1 MRQGDTRQ
9 NGALYIIKNYFSAV
23 CTQKLEISAIHIT
36 YIQVSFFQVHCYR
49 NLGSSDL
56 SCYTNKRQWFYI
68 FRFLII
74 LKLSQ
79 KNILILWDTWPLKCT
94 NCSESLNFTHLCQSL
109 DKVFNLLLL
118 IAVFL
123 INISYSIIFNFQ
135 QLTLQAI
142 PASFLLFY
150 SLYSQ

>member
-1 MRQGDTRQ
+1 MTFEM
-9 NGALYIIKNYFSAV
+9 Y
-23 CTQKLEISAIHIT
+23 KL
-36 YIQVSFFQVHCYR
+36 F
-49 NLGSSDL
+49 
-56 SCYTNKRQWFYI
+56 W
-68 FRFLII
+68 I
-74 LKLSQ
+74 LK
-79 KNILILWDTWPLKCT
+79 
-94 NCSESLNFTHLCQSL
+94 FTHLCQSL

-118 IAVFL
+118 IAIFL